1 MHPKEPFRDI
11 VPFLNNMDEYRRKR
25 FMRQLFKAV
34 GDRAGP
40 DISESPHNDGE
51 LLCRHTLE
59 PVGSILRSMLN
70 NAYQNI
76 KEKK

>member
-1 MHPKEPFRDI
+1 MHHKEASRDI
-11 VPFLNNMDEYRRKR
+11 ICFLMNMDDYRKKR
-25 FMRQLFKAV
+25 IIRHLSKAV

-40 DISESPHNDGE
+40 GISKKPHNDGE

-59 PVGSILRSMLN
+59 PVGSILRSLLN
-70 NAYQNI
+70 DVYQNV